1 MTPPQRGVVTSLQT
15 LFWTQH
21 PHLFADLEA
30 DNMLQEEVTELA
42 LFSLPDWFAVLL
54 PVSSD
59 GGSGGSAPGGSP
71 AAGTEAAG
79 VQEGLAAV
87 VLRLHVGL
95 AAFFSTYC
103 DGPGPLH
110 GKIFVT
116 KKAGHCSCSQP

>member
-1 MTPPQRGVVTSLQT
+1 
-15 LFWTQH
+15 
-21 PHLFADLEA
+21 
-30 DNMLQEEVTELA
+30 MLQEEVTELA
-42 LFSLPDWFAVLL
+42 LYSLPDWFAVLL

-116 KKAGHCSCSQP
+116 KKLATAAARSPEVMQAVIQGEGDRPLVVLCLPWRELLSA